1 MMIRDGE
8 EVTNP
13 YDENTNLSN
22 NRTNRNVH
30 TPNPTLSL
38 YLLKKKKKLL
48 RRRWRPKAQTIYP
61 LVPLFLKDMGWDIG
75 ERSQG
80 NYKKGP

>member
-8 EVTNP
+8 EATDP

-22 NRTNRNVH
+22 NRTNRTVH

-38 YLLKKKKKLL
+38 YLLKKKKKIIKKKM
-48 RRRWRPKAQTIYP
+48 KAQ
-61 LVPLFLKDMGWDIG
+61 
-75 ERSQG
+75 
-80 NYKKGP
+80 GPNHLPSGTSFP

>member
-8 EVTNP
+8 EATDP

-22 NRTNRNVH
+22 NRTNRTVH

-38 YLLKKKKKLL
+38 YLLKKKKK
-48 RRRWRPKAQTIYP
+48 
-61 LVPLFLKDMGWDIG
+61 
-75 ERSQG
+75 
-80 NYKKGP
+80 NY